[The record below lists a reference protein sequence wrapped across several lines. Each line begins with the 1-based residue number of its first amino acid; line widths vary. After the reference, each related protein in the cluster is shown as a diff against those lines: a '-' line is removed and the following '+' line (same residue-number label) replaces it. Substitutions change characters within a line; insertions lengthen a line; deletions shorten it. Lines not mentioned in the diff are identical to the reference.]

1 MNFDGTVYIIVS
13 SPYNA
18 DFYFNSWLDSSKYV
32 SLDLDIAYYNE
43 ISQGEVENYFFED
56 FIDINASNP
65 LTSTNITYVIKV
77 DMIMGTGTFG
87 VRRCR

>member
-1 MNFDGTVYIIVS
+1 MRKNMNFDGTVYIIVS

-43 ISQGEVENYFFED
+43 I
-56 FIDINASNP
+56 
-65 LTSTNITYVIKV
+65 T
-77 DMIMGTGTFG
+77 
-87 VRRCR
+87 